1 MKFFNS
7 CKDNNNCPC
16 KDYTEYEMRLKCV
29 KTTLHSRYIACIAI
43 GIVIWTLATGK
54 ANTSEFSSWISFA
67 STIASIILSVVAI
80 IMSITGEA
88 KTDAIRNQMEEATY
102 RLDKAVDNI
111 TAANK
116 SIDKSINDLQRKI
129 EIMSEKVDN
138 FSKDNKVEHEVK
150 KEINE
155 KVEFD

>member
-16 KDYTEYEMRLKCV
+16 KDYMEYEMRLKCV

-88 KTDAIRNQMEEATY
+88 KTDAIRNQMEEATH
-102 RLDKAVDNI
+102 RLDKAVENI

-150 KEINE
+150 KELNE